1 MRMTVGDLMTKNLVR
16 VSPRCSADEA
26 LDILSRH
33 EATELYVTD
42 SLGRLLGVLPDYEII
57 KTQLSGEADGATVEQ
72 FMSRGVPVFKPET
85 DAAEVARLFRDAR
98 FHRFPV
104 VSAGRLVGVVGREDI
119 VRLMAILCRMKSPAK
134 SAASVVKPPKL
145 VSPRIR
151 TKRAQTVANKPVAR
165 TRTMRGTTT
174 TTKSTRASKH

>member
-72 FMSRGVPVFKPET
+72 FMSRGVPVFNPDT

-98 FHRFPV
+98 FNRFPV

-119 VRLMAILCRMKSPAK
+119 VRLMAILRRMKSPTK
-134 SAASVVKPPKL
+134 AAAPAVKAPKL

-151 TKRAQTVANKPVAR
+151 TKRAQTVAQKPATKSRAPGRTTVAASAR
-165 TRTMRGTTT
+165 T
-174 TTKSTRASKH
+174 SKR

>member
-16 VSPRCSADEA
+16 VSPQCSADDA

-57 KTQLSGEADGATVEQ
+57 KVQLSGESDGATVEQ

-85 DAAEVARLFRDAR
+85 DAAEVARLFRDAQ
-98 FHRFPV
+98 FNRFPV
-104 VSAGRLVGVVGREDI
+104 VSGGRLVGVIGRDDI
-119 VRLMAILCRMKSPAK
+119 VRLMAVLRKMKSPTKATTP
-134 SAASVVKPPKL
+134 AVKPPKL

-151 TKRAQTVANKPVAR
+151 TKRAQTVAK
-165 TRTMRGTTT
+165 
-174 TTKSTRASKH
+174 KSPTQTRASRQTDATPSRSAKR

>member
-1 MRMTVGDLMTKNLVR
+1 MRMTVADLMTKNLVR
-16 VSPRCSADEA
+16 ISPRCSADEA

-42 SLGRLLGVLPDYEII
+42 SVGRLLGVLPDYEII

-72 FMSRGVPVFKPET
+72 FMSRGVPVFQPET

-98 FHRFPV
+98 FNRFPV
-104 VSAGRLVGVVGREDI
+104 VSAGRLVGVIGRDDI
-119 VRLMAILCRMKSPAK
+119 VRLMAVLRRMKSSTK
-134 SAASVVKPPKL
+134 TAAPVVKPPKL

-151 TKRAQTVANKPVAR
+151 TKRAQTVAKPPAR
-165 TRTMRGTTT
+165 TRASRRPAATA
-174 TTKSTRASKH
+174 RASQR

>member
-16 VSPRCSADEA
+16 VSPRCSADDA

-57 KTQLSGEADGATVEQ
+57 KVQLSGEAEDATVEQ

-98 FHRFPV
+98 FNRFPV
-104 VSAGRLVGVVGREDI
+104 VSGGRLVGVIGRDDI
-119 VRLMAILCRMKSPAK
+119 VRLMALLRKMKSPTK
-134 SAASVVKPPKL
+134 AATPTVKPPKL
-145 VSPRIR
+145 VSTRIR
-151 TKRAQTVANKPVAR
+151 TKRAQTVAKTPPAR
-165 TRTMRGTTT
+165 TRASRPAAAKSSRA
-174 TTKSTRASKH
+174 TKR